1 MGGDH
6 FPEKGGGKM
15 VTYLELIKLLIDF
28 ESFIAISLGT
38 IMLSPTEISSRPPQ
52 LG

>member
-28 ESFIAISLGT
+28 GSFIVLSLGT
-38 IMLSPTEISSRPPQ
+38 IVAIIAIIVTDKNK
-52 LG
+52 

>member
-15 VTYLELIKLLIDF
+15 VTYLELIKLLIDLG
-28 ESFIAISLGT
+28 SFIAISLGT
-38 IMLSPTEISSRPPQ
+38 KVVIIAIVVTNRNK
-52 LG
+52 

>member
-6 FPEKGGGKM
+6 FPEKGGGNM

-28 ESFIAISLGT
+28 GSFIAISLGT
-38 IMLSPTEISSRPPQ
+38 IVAIIAIVVTNKNK
-52 LG
+52 